1 MFSPEIFI
9 LAELIRLN
17 GMSRDKNLY
26 ESLKKIYSSMD
37 RDISLSQYNK
47 ALMKLEIRGYIRVE
61 SIKRGSRMV
70 YLVKKMNDRKELE

>member
-70 YLVKKMNDRKELE
+70 YLVKKMNNRKELE